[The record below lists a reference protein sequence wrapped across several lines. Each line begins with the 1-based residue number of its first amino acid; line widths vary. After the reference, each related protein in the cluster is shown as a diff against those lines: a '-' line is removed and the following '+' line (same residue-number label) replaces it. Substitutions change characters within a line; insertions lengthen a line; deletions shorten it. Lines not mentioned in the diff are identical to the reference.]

1 MQPFR
6 RIWIFSDLHLTQL
19 DSELGMAFLRV
30 LSEPRDREDAV
41 VFAGDIFEILVGDSA
56 YFKKK
61 YQRFFDSVASL
72 LRKGVA
78 VYYIEGN
85 HDFHLSR
92 LLPAGVVFAEDA
104 ISLSLEPGD
113 GMLKK
118 IRVAHGDLVDQHD
131 LGYLRL
137 RALFRSMPVQALAH
151 VIPGKWI
158 EALASGIAREATRK
172 AKELPEN
179 WDAESRERLRTIYR
193 SSAESQHR
201 LGFDFVVYGHC
212 HDLDE
217 FGGFYWNMGFPPVH
231 RQYLVY
237 DSASEAGKDSLLRRN
252 FL

>member
-1 MQPFR
+1 MHTFR
-6 RIWIFSDLHLTQL
+6 RLWIFSDLHLTQL
-19 DSELGMAFLRV
+19 DSELGSAFLRI
-30 LSEPRDREDAV
+30 LSEPQTHEDAV

-56 YFKKK
+56 YFKEK
-61 YQRFFDSVASL
+61 YQQFIDSVEGL
-72 LRKGVA
+72 LSKGVA

-92 LLPAGVVFAEDA
+92 LFPAGVVFADDA
-104 ISLSLEPGD
+104 ISLTLKPGD
-113 GMLKK
+113 GSLKQIK
-118 IRVAHGDLVDQHD
+118 IEHGDLVDHED

-137 RALFRSMPVQALAH
+137 RFLFRSMPVRALAH
-151 VIPGKWI
+151 VIPGRWI
-158 EALASGIAREATRK
+158 ETLASGIAREATRK

-179 WDAESRERLRTIYR
+179 WDADSRDRLRKVFR
-193 SSAESQHR
+193 SSAEAQHR

-231 RQYLVY
+231 RQFLVY
-237 DSASEAGKDSLLRRN
+237 DSASAAGKDSLLRRN